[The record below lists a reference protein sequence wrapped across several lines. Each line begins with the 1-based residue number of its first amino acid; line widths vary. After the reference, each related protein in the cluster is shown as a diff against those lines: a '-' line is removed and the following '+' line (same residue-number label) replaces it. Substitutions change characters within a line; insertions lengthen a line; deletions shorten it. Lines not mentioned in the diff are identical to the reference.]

1 MKILVVG
8 LAILSLVVAALAVDE
23 WSERSDSADR
33 PAGDRSALR
42 GGAILVAVSLL
53 AIGSLWLVSTEFGW
67 PRDRALWVGVGLFLA
82 VMTLTRPWWF
92 WESWKARWLR
102 GRIGDEVT
110 AGIYLALAAAMVWV
124 GLFTEWTFGRR

>member
-1 MKILVVG
+1 VKILVVG

-23 WSERSDSADR
+23 WSDRSDPADR
-33 PAGDRSALR
+33 PATDRSALR
-42 GGAILVAVSLL
+42 GGAILLAVSLL
-53 AIGSLWLVSTEFGW
+53 CLGSLWFAAAELGW
-67 PRDRALWVGVGLFLA
+67 PRDRALWVGIGLFLA

-92 WESWKARWLR
+92 WESYKARWLR
-102 GRIGDEVT
+102 GLIGDETT